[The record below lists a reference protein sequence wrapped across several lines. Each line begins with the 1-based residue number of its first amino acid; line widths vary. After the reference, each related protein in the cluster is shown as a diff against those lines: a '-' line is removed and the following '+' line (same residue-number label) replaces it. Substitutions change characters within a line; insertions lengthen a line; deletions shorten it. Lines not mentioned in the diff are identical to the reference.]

1 MLFSDK
7 SLSTRSAA
15 SLWPTAVDRH
25 QILASGPPVR
35 ARWRLPKVQSRLAG
49 LMLRELEWN
58 DARNGSKN
66 LPAASPRCRSNA
78 RIHRHTLCF
87 VDAGRQRPAI
97 AGGPCARGAAA
108 WLGGDLCQ

>member
-7 SLSTRSAA
+7 SLSTRSAT

-35 ARWRLPKVQSRLAG
+35 ARWRLSKVQSRLAG
-49 LMLRELEWN
+49 LMMRELEWN
-58 DARNGSKN
+58 DARNGSNN
-66 LPAASPRCRSNA
+66 LPAALPRCRSDS
-78 RIHRHTLCF
+78 RYDRHILCF
-87 VDAGRQRPAI
+87 VDAGQQCPAA

-108 WLGGDLCQ
+108 RLGGDL